1 MSGPRR
7 VGPGRTTPNGGGRV
21 TAPGTQ
27 PHGRSAR
34 GGTSLK
40 RRSPVA
46 YWIAVFAAAA
56 LVFGTL
62 ATLLSVM
69 LT

>member
-1 MSGPRR
+1 
-7 VGPGRTTPNGGGRV
+7 VKPGRTTPKGNARV

-27 PHGRSAR
+27 PHGRPPR

-46 YWIAVFAAAA
+46 YWVAVISVAA
-56 LVFGTL
+56 LVFGSL
-62 ATLLSVM
+62 ATLLSV
-69 LT
+69 LIS